1 MSISGLLLLFDE
13 LPAYRGLSAALA
25 EHVIL
30 PPLGLPDSARAAI
43 LARLYQDHK
52 GPLIFLTGRVDR
64 SVAWVQALESWL
76 PEENGLARFPEPTPL
91 PYDRGPWS
99 ERTRRERLAVL
110 TTLAAPQHPLI
121 PESAAAPLIVSS
133 ARAFLQKTIPLRR
146 FISATKVLR
155 QGQAL
160 DLEKHLTTW
169 REAGYAPVSV
179 VEEAGQ
185 FSRRGGIL
193 DVFPLS
199 AAYPVRIELFGDE
212 IDTIR
217 YFDPATQRT
226 VSADI
231 AQEGDRIVVPPA
243 REALPG
249 AVQAYA
255 ETWRDEAEASEGSLS
270 SWRDDLPAMRAG
282 IAFPTMEYYLP
293 YIYPRPVSMLDYLGQ
308 DSLLVI
314 DDWAELERAVN
325 DLQDHADQVANE
337 QPILPPDY
345 PSPLLDWPQLRDEL
359 RWWQPLV
366 LGEGESSDEGA
377 AQAATMK
384 AAAGAAD
391 KGSQIVSALADA
403 FEPGPRY
410 GGQVRPLMTQL
421 RQAQQEGETVVVLSR
436 QAPRLADLW
445 GEDRRSR
452 TDGTPLTGSAVEPV
466 LPQEDLA
473 EAPAP
478 GSLTFVQGSL
488 AEGFVLVRRDDN
500 QILLELLTDAE
511 AFGWK
516 RPVPRRSRQF
526 RPTAPEATFAD
537 IQAGDFV
544 VHLEYGI
551 GRFAGLVTR
560 QIGGMERE
568 YLLVQYGSSDTL
580 YVPVHHADRLGKW
593 VGPDDREP
601 KSHRLGEKSWSKAK
615 ARAARAADELA
626 GELLD
631 LYAARELVDGHA
643 FGKDDPWQAELE
655 ASFPYPETQ
664 DQLRVISEVKGDM
677 ERSLP
682 MDRLVCGDVG
692 YGKTEVA
699 LRAAFKAVL
708 DGKQVAILVPT
719 TILAQQHYTT
729 FSERLKPF
737 PVKVEMLSRFRTQS
751 QQQRIVQ
758 ELRQGEIDIIVGT
771 HRMLSDDVSF
781 KDLGLVIIDEE
792 QRFGV
797 AHKERLKQWRTEV
810 DVLTMTATPIPRTL
824 HLTLAGVRDIS
835 IIDTAP
841 AERLPVQTYVGEM
854 DDARLHRA
862 ILREL
867 DRGGQVFVVHNRVQT
882 IDIVRKRIQKMVPEA
897 NVVIGHGQLSER
909 QLEQIMEDFAEGRID
924 ILIST
929 TIIESGLDFPNANT
943 LIVDNAERF
952 GLSQL
957 YQLRGRVGRGT
968 RRAYSY
974 FFHKPYDGLSADA
987 QARLD
992 TIAEETQLGAGY
1004 TIAMRDMEIRG
1015 AGDILGSQQSGH
1027 ISDVGFDLYTRMLNS
1042 AVRKRKAERRGEK
1055 LPLEP
1060 LEDTLIDLPLAA
1072 YIPPDYVPDGGLRL
1086 RLYRRMATLDS
1097 MPEIEEMAEELADRF
1112 GEIPDPVNN
1121 LLYQLRVKSLA
1132 LKAGVPAIVTE
1143 MGQVKIR
1150 LPEEGKMDGFHLQ
1163 RFLGGNVRVSKT
1175 AIWLPKEMS
1184 TREWQVVLVQVLE
1197 KLQAMREGQNR
1208 P

>member
-1 MSISGLLLLFDE
+1 MSISGLLSLFDE
-13 LPAYRGLSAALA
+13 LPAYASLTGGLA
-25 EHVIL
+25 EKKRL
-30 PPLGLPDSARAAI
+30 PALRLPDGARAAV
-43 LARLYQDHK
+43 LARLYGEEK
-52 GPLIFLTGRVDR
+52 RPVILLTGRVDR
-64 SVAWVQALESWL
+64 AVAWQQALEMWL
-76 PEENGLARFPEPTPL
+76 PPQTASARFPEPTPL

-99 ERTRRERLAVL
+99 ERTRRARLDVL
-110 TTLAAPQHPLI
+110 TRLAAPQHPLI
-121 PESAAAPLIVSS
+121 PETETAPLVVMS

-146 FISATKVLR
+146 FIASTRVLR
-155 QGQAL
+155 PGQML
-160 DLEKHLTTW
+160 DMEKHTRAW
-169 REAGYAPVSV
+169 RDAGYTPVSV

-193 DVFPLS
+193 DIFPVS
-199 AAYPVRIELFGDE
+199 AVYPVRIELFGDE
-212 IDTIR
+212 METVR
-217 YFDPATQRT
+217 HFDPATQRT
-226 VSADI
+226 VGSDLVEDA
-231 AQEGDRIVVPPA
+231 GRIVVPPA
-243 REALPG
+243 REALPR
-249 AVQAYA
+249 ALQAYSEA
-255 ETWRDEAEASEGSLS
+255 WRDVAESDNASLS
-270 SWRDDLPAMRAG
+270 SWRDDLEAIRAG
-282 IAFPTMEYYLP
+282 EAFPNLEFYLP
-293 YIYPRPVSMLDYLGQ
+293 YIYPQPASLLDYLSQ
-308 DSLLVI
+308 DALLVV
-314 DDWAELERAVN
+314 DDWPDLELAVSE
-325 DLQDHADQVANE
+325 LQDHADQIANE
-337 QPILPPDY
+337 QPILPPNY
-345 PSPLLDWPQLRDEL
+345 AGPLLSWQRLSDEL

-366 LGEGESSDEGA
+366 LGEGEGGEES
-377 AQAATMK
+377 
-384 AAAGAAD
+384 AAAGDGFA
-391 KGSQIVSALADA
+391 GRESVLMLADA

-421 RQAQQEGETVVVLSR
+421 RQAQQERETVVVLSR
-436 QAPRLADLW
+436 QASRLADLW
-445 GEDRRSR
+445 REDRRSR
-452 TDGTPLTGSAVEPV
+452 STGSPLTGARELPM
-466 LPQEDLA
+466 LPQEGVPEL
-473 EAPAP
+473 PAK

-488 AEGFVLVRRDDN
+488 AEGFVLLRREDN
-500 QILLELLTDAE
+500 EILLDLLTDAE
-511 AFGWK
+511 VFGWK
-516 RPVPRRSRQF
+516 RPVPRRERQF
-526 RPTAPEATFAD
+526 RPAAPEATFAD

-551 GRFAGLVTR
+551 GRFAGLVSR

-593 VGPDDREP
+593 VGPDDRDP
-601 KSHRLGEKSWSKAK
+601 KVHRLGEKSWGRAK
-615 ARAARAADELA
+615 ANAAQAVDELA

-631 LYAARELVDGHA
+631 LYASRELVDGHA
-643 FGKDDPWQAELE
+643 FAKDDVWQAELE

-664 DQLRVISEVKGDM
+664 DQLRVISEVKADM
-677 ERSLP
+677 ERPQP

-719 TILAQQHYTT
+719 TILAQQHYVT
-729 FSERLKPF
+729 FSERLRPF

-751 QQQRIVQ
+751 RQQHIVQ
-758 ELRQGEIDIIVGT
+758 ELRKGDVDIIIGT
-771 HRMLSDDVSF
+771 HRLLSDDVSF

-810 DVLTMTATPIPRTL
+810 DVLTMTATPIPRTM
-824 HLTLAGVRDIS
+824 HMSLAGVRDIS

-882 IDIVRKRIQKMVPEA
+882 IDIVRKRIQRLVPEA
-897 NVVIGHGQLSER
+897 NVAIGHGQMSER
-909 QLEQIMEDFAEGRID
+909 QLEQIMDEFAEGSID

-943 LIVDNAERF
+943 LIVDHAEMF

-968 RRAYSY
+968 RRAYAY
-974 FFHKPYDGLSADA
+974 FFHKPWHGLKADA
-987 QARLD
+987 QARLE

-1015 AGDILGSQQSGH
+1015 AGDILGAQQSGH
-1027 ISDVGFDLYTRMLNS
+1027 ISDVGFDLYTRMLS
-1042 AVRKRKAERRGEK
+1042 AAVRRRKAERRGEK
-1055 LPLEP
+1055 LPLAP

-1072 YIPPDYVPDGGLRL
+1072 YIPTDYVPDAGLRL
-1086 RLYRRMATLDS
+1086 RLYRRMATLDA
-1097 MPEIEEMAEELADRF
+1097 MPEIDEMAEELADRF
-1112 GEIPDPVNN
+1112 GQIPDPVNN

-1132 LKAGVPAIVTE
+1132 LKAGVPAVVTD
-1143 MGQVKIR
+1143 MGQVKMR
-1150 LPEEGKMDGFHLQ
+1150 MPEEGNLDRFHLQ
-1163 RFLGGNVRVSKT
+1163 RHLGNEVRVSRT

-1184 TREWQVVLVQVLE
+1184 TNEWKVVLVQVLE
-1197 KLQAMREGQNR
+1197 KLQALREVENKQ
-1208 P
+1208 

>member
-1 MSISGLLLLFDE
+1 MSVSGLLGFFDE
-13 LPAYRGLSAALA
+13 LPAYRSFREELRQKGD
-25 EHVIL
+25 L
-30 PPLGLPDSARAAI
+30 PPLGLPDYAKAAT
-43 LARLYQDHK
+43 LARLYQDHE
-52 GPLIFLTGRVDR
+52 GPVILITGRVDR
-64 SVAWVQALESWL
+64 SAAWIQSLEMWL
-76 PEENGLARFPEPTPL
+76 PQPSILARFPEPTPL

-99 ERTRRERLAVL
+99 ERTRRDRLAVL
-110 TTLAAPQHPLI
+110 TMLAGPQHPMI
-121 PESAAAPLIVSS
+121 PAPPVPPLIVLS
-133 ARAFLQKTIPLRR
+133 ARAFLQKTIPLRN
-146 FISATKVLR
+146 FMGATKVLR
-155 QGQAL
+155 PGQVL
-160 DLEKHLTTW
+160 DLEKHLASW
-169 REAGYAPVSV
+169 QEAGYVPVSV

-193 DVFPLS
+193 DIYPLS
-199 AAYPVRIELFGDE
+199 APYPLRIELFGDE

-217 YFDPATQRT
+217 HFDPATQRS
-226 VSADI
+226 VSADSLL
-231 AQEGDRIVVPPA
+231 ESGRIVVPPA

-249 AVQAYA
+249 MLHSFAATWADGAQSA
-255 ETWRDEAEASEGSLS
+255 EDNLP
-270 SWRDDLPAMRAG
+270 SWRDDLPEMQSG
-282 IAFPTMEYYLP
+282 HAFPNLEYYLP
-293 YIYPRPVSMLDYLGQ
+293 YIYPRPASLLDYLSQ

-314 DDWAELERAVN
+314 DDWPDLETAV
-325 DLQDHADQVANE
+325 DELQDHADQIASE
-337 QPILPPDY
+337 QPVLPPDY
-345 PSPLLDWPQLRDEL
+345 PGPLLNWQQLADEL
-359 RWWQPLV
+359 RWWQPLI
-366 LGEGESSDEGA
+366 LGEGEALDESPRR
-377 AQAATMK
+377 Q
-384 AAAGAAD
+384 
-391 KGSQIVSALADA
+391 SELADA

-421 RQAQQEGETVVVLSR
+421 RQAEKDEETVVVVSS

-445 GEDRRSR
+445 REDQRSR
-452 TDGTPLTGSAVEPV
+452 ENGSPLIGGQIEPIF
-466 LPQEDLA
+466 PK
-473 EAPAP
+473 EALLQMPP
-478 GSLTFVQGSL
+478 QGSL
-488 AEGFVLVRRDDN
+488 SFVKGSLVEGFVLVRRGDN
-500 QILLELLTDAE
+500 RILLDLLTDAE
-511 AFGWK
+511 VFGWK
-516 RPVPRRSRQF
+516 RPVPRRARQF

-544 VHLEYGI
+544 VHLDYGI
-551 GRFAGLVTR
+551 GRFAGLVSR

-568 YLLVQYGSSDTL
+568 YLLVQYGNSDTL

-593 VGPDDREP
+593 VGPDDRAP
-601 KSHRLGEKSWSKAK
+601 QLHRLGEKSWGRAK
-615 ARAARAADELA
+615 ATAAQAADELA
-626 GELLD
+626 GDLLD
-631 LYAARELVDGHA
+631 LYAARELVNGHA
-643 FGKDDPWQAELE
+643 FAKDDAWQAELE

-664 DQLRVISEVKGDM
+664 DQLRVIGEVKTDM
-677 ERSLP
+677 EQPRP
-682 MDRLVCGDVG
+682 MDRLICGDVG

-719 TILAQQHYTT
+719 TILAQQHYQT
-729 FSERLKPF
+729 FSERLRPF
-737 PVKVEMLSRFRTQS
+737 PMNVEMLSRFRTQTR
-751 QQQRIVQ
+751 QQRIVQ
-758 ELRQGEIDIIVGT
+758 ELRSGEIDIIIGT
-771 HRMLSDDVSF
+771 HRLLSDDVSF

-824 HLTLAGVRDIS
+824 HLSLAGVRDIS

-867 DRGGQVFVVHNRVQT
+867 DRGGQVFVVHNRVQS
-882 IDIVRKRIQKMVPEA
+882 IDLVRKRIQRLVPEA
-897 NVVIGHGQLSER
+897 NVVVGHGQMSER
-909 QLEQIMEDFAEGRID
+909 ELEHIMEDFSEGKID

-943 LIVDNAERF
+943 LIVDRAEQF

-968 RRAYSY
+968 RRAYAY
-974 FFHKPYDGLSADA
+974 FFHKPYHTLSTEA

-1015 AGDILGSQQSGH
+1015 AGDILGAQQSGH

-1042 AVRKRKAERRGEK
+1042 AVRRRKAERRGEQ

-1072 YIPPDYVPDGGLRL
+1072 YIPTDYVPDAGLRL

-1097 MPEIEEMAEELADRF
+1097 MPEIEDMAEELADRF

-1132 LKAGVPAIVTE
+1132 LKAGVPGVVTE

-1150 LPEEGKMDGFHLQ
+1150 LPQDGQGKDSYQVQ
-1163 RFLGGNVRVSKT
+1163 RYLGNDVRVSRT
-1175 AIWLPKEMS
+1175 AVWLPREMS
-1184 TREWQVVLVQVLE
+1184 TKQWQVVLVQVLE
-1197 KLQAMREGQNR
+1197 KLQALREGS
-1208 P
+1208 